1 LPAGCGFVHETDG
14 EGCYAFAQQLRSE
27 PRAGD
32 LVCIDPALGITE
44 FSLRNRNSGRASY
57 GQEGSALRI
66 FLIEDNPGDILL
78 IQQILTATIASVEIR
93 LAMDGEQALRML
105 ADPGFKP
112 DLIIL
117 DLNIPKVP
125 GIAILAQCKP
135 AAPIVVFSSSSNPAE
150 IQRAKELGVREF
162 VQKPIDFEEFD
173 RVVKRMIQDWANPR
187 GRLRS

>member
-1 LPAGCGFVHETDG
+1 M
-14 EGCYAFAQQLRSE
+14 
-27 PRAGD
+27 
-32 LVCIDPALGITE
+32 
-44 FSLRNRNSGRASY
+44 
-57 GQEGSALRI
+57 RI
-66 FLIEDNPGDILL
+66 FLIEDNPGDLLL

-105 ADPGFKP
+105 ADPEFKP

-125 GIAILAQCKP
+125 GIAVLAQCKP
-135 AAPIVVFSSSSNPAE
+135 AAPIVVFSSSSNPTE

-162 VQKPIDFEEFD
+162 VQKPIDFEEFE

-187 GRLRS
+187 VIG